1 MSSSDAA
8 AAAGSGELAG
18 IGATGAAAMARMVMA
33 RGANDGRCTAAA
45 RLAAGVGIDAW
56 YDTRSCGEFIER
68 GGHTKVALQFPD
80 AMLPDAAAVAAAIV
94 GHARSGAAGGDG
106 EQPLICILG
115 DVTFGA
121 GARERVPHT
130 GEGRHARLCVC
141 VCVFGV

>member
-18 IGATGAAAMARMVMA
+18 IGATGAAAIARTVMA
-33 RGANDGRCTAAA
+33 RGANDGSAA

-141 VCVFGV
+141 VCFRCVE